1 MVFFHSLKVANFILQ
16 FGANFILQFGKKKQ
30 YKSGISFCYHVG
42 TMVACFGAESIY
54 DRRLGLGKI

>member
-1 MVFFHSLKVANFILQ
+1 MIDMAISSKRIWKNENVQ
-16 FGANFILQFGKKKQ
+16 KKQ